1 MSIGNLLFTNPA
13 KAFPLR
19 PVLVWGDYIFK
30 YSTFSPSQ
38 MDWLEEYR
46 WVQIDR
52 VGARPIHQAMGVG
65 RQTLI
70 LQGKVIPL
78 MPIRSS
84 TLGGV
89 QLGLGALN
97 TNTGIVGSK
106 SLQKLEFK
114 AQRQDVEKLRD
125 GNGTYYG
132 RWFIDSI
139 QKSQRAIRS
148 NGMAA
153 DQDVL
158 VRMVRFGDDELT
170 DASVENL
177 LDQLFGAVG
186 DVLRG
191 KNPLRG
197 FGS

>member
-1 MSIGNLLFTNPA
+1 MSVGNLLFTNPA
-13 KAFPLR
+13 KAFPLK
-19 PVLVWGDYIFK
+19 PVMVWGDYVFK
-30 YSTFSPSQ
+30 YSTFAPSQ

-46 WVQIDR
+46 WTQIDR

-84 TLGGV
+84 TLGGI
-89 QLGLGALN
+89 QIGLNVLN
-97 TNTGIVGSK
+97 SNTGIVGTK

-114 AQRQDVEKLRD
+114 AQRQDVEDLTD
-125 GNGTYYG
+125 GNGNYYG

-148 NGMAA
+148 NGMGA
-153 DQDVL
+153 DQDIT
-158 VRMVRFGDDELT
+158 VRMVRFGDDKLT

-177 LDQLFGAVG
+177 LDRLFDSVG

-197 FGS
+197 FGG